1 MKLAARMAV
10 LETESA
16 FEVLARADVLAR
28 QGRSIINLGI
38 GQPDVPTAPHVV
50 EAAQRAL
57 ADGHHGYTPA
67 TGILALREAV
77 AADVS
82 ARTGVEIDP
91 DFVLITPGA
100 KVGLFFAMLACG
112 EPGVKILYPDPGFP
126 IYASAIRFS
135 GAVPVP
141 YSLDEELEFS
151 FRADDILAR
160 ITPATRLL
168 ILNSPGNP
176 TGGMAR
182 EEELDALVAGLER
195 APQVTVLSDEVYRRI
210 HYGDAPPRSLLSFPS
225 LRERLILVDGWSKT
239 YAMTGWRIGWSL
251 WPRAA
256 MEGVTRLAIND
267 HSCVNAATQWA
278 GIAALQGPQ
287 DGVDA
292 MVAAFDRRRRFL
304 VDALNQV
311 PGWRCATPRG
321 AFYAFPNI
329 SEGGLPARAVQDHLL
344 EELGIA
350 TIAGTSFGAGGEGFL
365 RLSYAADLTSIEQA
379 LDRIHGW
386 LGG

>member
-10 LETESA
+10 LDTESA

-67 TGILALREAV
+67 AGILPLREAV
-77 AADVS
+77 AADVA

-91 DFVLITPGA
+91 GLVLITPGA

-112 EPGVKILYPDPGFP
+112 EPGVEILYPDPGFP

-135 GAVPVP
+135 GATPVP
-141 YSLDEELEFS
+141 YPLHEELEFS
-151 FRADDILAR
+151 FRADDVLAR

-168 ILNSPGNP
+168 IVNSPGNP
-176 TGGMAR
+176 TGGIAR
-182 EEELDALVAGLER
+182 DDELDALVAGRER
-195 APQVTVLSDEVYRRI
+195 APNVTVLSDEIYRRI

-225 LRERLILVDGWSKT
+225 LRERLVVVDGWSKT
-239 YAMTGWRIGWSL
+239 HAMTGWRLGWSL
-251 WPRAA
+251 WPGAA
-256 MEGVTRLAIND
+256 IDGVTRLAIND

-278 GIAALQGPQ
+278 GIAALEGPQ

-304 VDALNQV
+304 VEALNTI

-329 SEGGLPARAVQDHLL
+329 SAGGLPARAVQDHLL

-350 TIAGTSFGAGGEGFL
+350 TVAGTSFGAKGEGFL
-365 RLSYAADLTSIEQA
+365 RLSYAASLPEIEQA
-379 LDRIHGW
+379 IERIHGW
-386 LGG
+386 LG